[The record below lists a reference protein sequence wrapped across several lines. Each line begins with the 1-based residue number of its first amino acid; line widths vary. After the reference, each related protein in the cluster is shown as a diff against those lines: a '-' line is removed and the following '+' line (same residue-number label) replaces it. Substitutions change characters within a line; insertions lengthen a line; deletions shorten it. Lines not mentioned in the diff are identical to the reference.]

1 MPPFPECRVPVA
13 PCLSKLWQ
21 NQSKL
26 SKYHTS
32 DVSKNILL
40 LSTIYMYN
48 VFLGGKKFTMKRVP
62 TPLSE
67 YPITILY
74 ISLYIHLY

>member
-1 MPPFPECRVPVA
+1 
-13 PCLSKLWQ
+13 
-21 NQSKL
+21 
-26 SKYHTS
+26 
-32 DVSKNILL
+32 
-40 LSTIYMYN
+40 MYN

-74 ISLYIHLY
+74 ISLVLVLNSES